1 MRNIHLTMQ
10 GKGGVGKTF
19 IASIVTQF
27 LLSKEQPV
35 IAIDADPVNS
45 TFAGYKKIG
54 AKILPL
60 MKGTSLI
67 NERNYD
73 SLIEQFFVED
83 SNFVVDNGAS
93 SFVPLSNYL
102 ISNKAIDMIVEKKK
116 DVVIHTVI
124 TGGQGALDTMHGF
137 VVLAEQMPDCA
148 EIVIWIN
155 EFFGSVEYNNVSF
168 EKSKAYEKHKDRILG
183 IVRLPKYPE
192 NTYGIDI
199 EQMLREKLTFD
210 EVAASDD
217 FNIMSKSRLFR
228 VKNAIFAQ
236 LELLF

>member
-1 MRNIHLTMQ
+1 MRNIHLTLQ

-19 IASIVTQF
+19 IASLITQSLIF
-27 LLSKEQPV
+27 REQPV
-35 IAIDADPVNS
+35 VAIDADPVNS
-45 TFAGYKKIG
+45 TFVGYKKIG
-54 AKILPL
+54 AKALPI
-60 MKGTSLI
+60 MEGNSLV
-67 NERNYD
+67 ERNYD
-73 SLIEQFFVED
+73 LMMERFFKED

-102 ISNKAIDMIVEKKK
+102 ISNKAINMIVEKGK

-124 TGGQGALDTMHGF
+124 TGGQGILDTMHGF
-137 VVLAEQMPDCA
+137 VALAEQMPSCA
-148 EIVIWIN
+148 EIIVWIN
-155 EFFGSVEYNNVSF
+155 EFFGNAQYNNISF

-192 NTYGIDI
+192 NTYGVDI